1 MRDQDGEI
9 AILGAIRWGVNA
21 MWATRLQS
29 GRVVCVGDAIHR
41 HPPGNGLGS
50 NTSVQDSYN
59 LVWKIAAVLRGQ
71 AGPGL
76 LDTYTV
82 ERAPVAARIVKRAN
96 QSPRDWG
103 VFLAALGLTD
113 ARDSDDMIE
122 QIARRKENSPRSEEQ
137 TSELQS

>member
-1 MRDQDGEI
+1 M
-9 AILGAIRWGVNA
+9 
-21 MWATRLQS
+21 
-29 GRVVCVGDAIHR
+29 
-41 HPPGNGLGS
+41 
-50 NTSVQDSYN
+50 
-59 LVWKIAAVLRGQ
+59 AAVLRGQ

-122 QIARRKENSPRSEEQ
+122 QIARRKENSPEGERPRAALVDAMALKNYKFNTNPTDTRQYRTVGRRGGKGGS
-137 TSELQS
+137 SMCG